1 MSKFK
6 NNKLIEKCNQ
16 LNKAIEIV
24 GGKEFLNTKITDD
37 IDMAEY
43 IISSVF
49 EGEEVKFNFAGEEYS
64 IPALFKA
71 KLEYEKNFLR
81 NKGKAID
88 SIAYKIKKYDTSLD
102 SEIRKYKKS
111 SGIEEY
117 NKIYD
122 IVEKRYRRDINML
135 VLNSMDSNL
144 VEKLSAE
151 EEDKYYG
158 EYLTQKKKIRKS
170 VTAIIL
176 LIEAILCFLVPL
188 SLAVWLLISKLQTVN
203 VDTATFVD
211 TITNLA
217 DWIRRKT
224 EYDLLSK
231 ENISSIASIL
241 PGIGQF
247 LMGGISSFAVNL
259 FVLVF
264 VLYFML
270 IGGTK
275 MEQYIYELLPFSD
288 SNKKHVM
295 NEINMIVRANAI
307 GIPLLAIIQG
317 AIATLGYYLF
327 DAPSAL
333 LFGFLTCFAT
343 VIPIVGTTLVWFP
356 LAAYMAISG
365 DWPHAIG
372 LLLYC
377 GLIVTNI
384 DNLIRFI
391 LQKKMADTH
400 PLITIFGVVIGLS
413 LFGFMGVIFGPLLI
427 SIFILCVN
435 IFKEQYL
442 K

>member
-117 NKIYD
+117 N
-122 IVEKRYRRDINML
+122 RRDINML

-158 EYLTQKKKIRKS
+158 EYLTQKKKQ
-170 VTAIIL
+170 IIYGV
-176 LIEAILCFLVPL
+176 F
-188 SLAVWLLISKLQTVN
+188 SKM
-203 VDTATFVD
+203 
-211 TITNLA
+211 
-217 DWIRRKT
+217 
-224 EYDLLSK
+224 
-231 ENISSIASIL
+231 
-241 PGIGQF
+241 GI
-247 LMGGISSFAVNL
+247 V
-259 FVLVF
+259 
-264 VLYFML
+264 
-270 IGGTK
+270 
-275 MEQYIYELLPFSD
+275 
-288 SNKKHVM
+288 
-295 NEINMIVRANAI
+295 
-307 GIPLLAIIQG
+307 
-317 AIATLGYYLF
+317 
-327 DAPSAL
+327 
-333 LFGFLTCFAT
+333 
-343 VIPIVGTTLVWFP
+343 
-356 LAAYMAISG
+356 
-365 DWPHAIG
+365 
-372 LLLYC
+372 
-377 GLIVTNI
+377 
-384 DNLIRFI
+384 
-391 LQKKMADTH
+391 
-400 PLITIFGVVIGLS
+400 
-413 LFGFMGVIFGPLLI
+413 
-427 SIFILCVN
+427 
-435 IFKEQYL
+435 
-442 K
+442 